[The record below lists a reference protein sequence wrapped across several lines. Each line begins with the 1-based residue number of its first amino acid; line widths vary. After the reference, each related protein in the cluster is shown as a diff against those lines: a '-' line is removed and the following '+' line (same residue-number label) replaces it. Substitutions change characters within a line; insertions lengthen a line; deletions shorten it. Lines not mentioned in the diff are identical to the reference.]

1 MTDAS
6 INQVHLADAPL
17 VLLKGR
23 NLFGIRRPHEHC
35 AIAVRPARIVRG
47 IAKIFHAI
55 GRQLS
60 LFAGRDVTHPEV
72 EIENERGALFVRR
85 KNVNRSSTTTTA
97 SSLSG
102 R

>member
-23 NLFGIRRPHEHC
+23 NLFRIRRPHKHRT
-35 AIAVRPARIVRG
+35 IAMRPARIVRG
-47 IAKIFHAI
+47 IPKIFHAV
-55 GRQLS
+55 GRELRLTACGQI
-60 LFAGRDVTHPEV
+60 AQPEV
-72 EIENERGALFVRR
+72 EIANERGALFVRR